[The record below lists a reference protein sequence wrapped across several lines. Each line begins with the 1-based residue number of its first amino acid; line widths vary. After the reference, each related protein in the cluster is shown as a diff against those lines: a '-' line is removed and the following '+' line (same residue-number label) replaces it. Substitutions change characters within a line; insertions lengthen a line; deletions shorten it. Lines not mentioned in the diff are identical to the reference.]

1 VSQAP
6 DKAAELDL
14 FIVAGEV
21 SGDHLGAKLMDALR
35 SRLGGRV
42 RFRGVGG
49 KTMEAAGLASQF
61 PMEDIAVMGFMPVI
75 ARLPQLLKRISET
88 AEAVT
93 SSPPHALIIIDSPD
107 FTHRVAKKVRAKL
120 PHLPIVDYVSPTVWA
135 WRPGRAK
142 RMRAYVDH
150 VLALLPFEPQAH
162 RELGGPACTYVGHP
176 LIERLDVLQP
186 HAEDE
191 IRRNHAPPKLVILP
205 GSRRSEIARLLDT
218 FGEALPLLRA
228 RIGNFEP
235 VLPAVDHLAPLI
247 KERVANWPIRPEVLL
262 GEDAK
267 HKAFRQARAA
277 LAASGTVTLELG
289 LAQVP
294 SVVAYKV
301 SKLEEI
307 IARQLIQ
314 TKWITLANIILGE
327 EVYPE
332 LLQDAATPAALASHL
347 AAIMGDTRERA
358 SQLDGLK
365 KLDSKMRLAG
375 DEAPSMKA
383 ARVILDVI
391 EGAKLRA
398 R

>member
-1 VSQAP
+1 VSQTP
-6 DKAAELDL
+6 ENAAALDL

-35 SRLGGRV
+35 SRCGAHI

-49 KTMEAAGLASQF
+49 QAMQGAGLTSQF

-88 AEAVT
+88 AEAVI
-93 SSPPHALIIIDSPD
+93 SRPPQALIIIDSPD

-120 PHLPIVDYVSPTVWA
+120 PHLPIIDYVSPTVWA
-135 WRPGRAK
+135 WRPGRAR

-186 HAEDE
+186 HAADE
-191 IRRNHAPPKLVILP
+191 IRRSHKPPKIVILP
-205 GSRRSEIARLLDT
+205 GSRRSEISRLLDT
-218 FGEALPLLRA
+218 FGEVLPLLHA
-228 RIGNFEP
+228 RVGNFEP
-235 VLPAVDHLAPLI
+235 VLPAVEHLAPLI
-247 KERVANWPIRPEVLL
+247 KERVANWPIKPEVLL
-262 GEDAK
+262 GEGAK
-267 HKAFRQARAA
+267 YEAFRQARAA

-294 SVVAYKV
+294 SIVAYKV

-307 IARQLIQ
+307 IARQLIR
-314 TKWITLANIILGE
+314 TKWITLANIVLGE

-347 AAIMGDTRERA
+347 AAIMGDTRERVL
-358 SQLDGLK
+358 QLEGLK
-365 KLDSKMRLAG
+365 KLDSRMRLAG
-375 DEAPSMKA
+375 GEAPSLKA
-383 ARVILDVI
+383 AGVILDII
-391 EGAKLRA
+391 EGAA
-398 R
+398 SSAP